1 MSRFGVYP
9 VKENAMTEQELYK
22 LLWEAAQPMLRE
34 RAMCSEVEAVERELK
49 LNPIELPES
58 LRDPKKLA
66 RQWLVLNVQ

>member
-1 MSRFGVYP
+1 
-9 VKENAMTEQELYK
+9 MTDQELER

-34 RAMCSEVEAVERELK
+34 RAMCREVEAIQQELE

-66 RQWLVLNVQ
+66 RQLLKSTVQ